1 MCMTD
6 EIQTDSCIVSLGRST
21 GCNAL
26 LCASNGIPIGLY
38 GSRVRQYS
46 HEEVEVRFEFL
57 RHL

>member
-6 EIQTDSCIVSLGRST
+6 EIQTDSRIVSLGRST
-21 GCNAL
+21 GCSAL

-46 HEEVEVRFEFL
+46 REEVEVRFVSL
-57 RHL
+57 RHV